1 MPMHI
6 DRTLIEKDLCK
17 KELGPSPEMKWLLES
32 YKNPADFWEAL
43 YRSQKPFLHLP
54 RKSIP
59 FKSYDFYHDVIICN
73 LKNTE
78 PALRWYDSLIG
89 WQEISYPDMGKLAS
103 RKTSAWI
110 DSGVQPGQ
118 KLCIIYPLGLDLI
131 VSLMAAFK
139 LGLIVSLLPPA
150 GSEFLK
156 VRLEILDPD
165 HIDTDDIYFSL
176 VQAWLK
182 RTLTAGQASIKNK
195 ADVER
200 SYAYPSGSVA
210 ALCFDPSSKTP
221 HIPKELTSDALYL
234 NPLRD
239 GNFPLG
245 LQPGKTLAAPGFHF
259 LETQPG
265 LVLACLLN
273 GGTYLHIEPDDIS
286 EKPDLLLDRPL
297 RAMGVTSRVRNILL
311 EKPVDAGK
319 HWDYWFKNPAESQDI
334 VSWQAFI
341 ETLKLKE
348 VLAGNLKWEASL
360 GGCSLFSLKYLGQT
374 NVNVLPCAGLSWCLT
389 DVSGSNLETVMDYGI
404 LSLAPP
410 GMQGEKAATLNIL
423 AKDRNEWYFIGSQKP
438 SRAGRF
444 YPFSEVLE
452 TLQNLLFGFC
462 SSIVEVPASG
472 SDSVSRFVLLVFL
485 GARTDVDKAAVSK
498 KIHDRIEITM
508 GKEFL
513 LDGIR
518 YFPLYPKQGPDGTV
532 DHDWC
537 RFQYLTGALFRKSRQ
552 EIFTCLTRMREYLF
566 NDKYDIGDK
575 GFAK

>member
-1 MPMHI
+1 MPLNL
-6 DRTLIEKDLCK
+6 DLTLIEKELYT
-17 KELGPSPEMKWLLES
+17 KELGPSPEMKWLSES
-32 YKNPADFWEAL
+32 YKNPAGFWEAL
-43 YRSQKPFLHLP
+43 YSSQKPFLPLP
-54 RKSIP
+54 RKSVP
-59 FKSYDFYHDVIICN
+59 FKSYDFYYDIITCN

-89 WQEISYPDMGKLAS
+89 WQEISYSDLGELAS

-110 DSGVQPGQ
+110 DSGVQAGQ
-118 KLCIIYPLGLDLI
+118 KLCIIYPLGLDLV

-139 LGLIVSLLPPA
+139 VGLVVSLLPPL
-150 GSEFLK
+150 GSQFLQR
-156 VRLEILDPD
+156 RLETLAPD

-182 RTLTAGQASIKNK
+182 HALTTDKASGKNK
-195 ADVER
+195 THVER

-273 GGTYLHIEPDDIS
+273 GGTYLHIEPDDVY
-286 EKPDLLLDRPL
+286 EKPDLLLERPL
-297 RAMGVTSRVRNILL
+297 RAMGVTGRVRNVLL
-311 EKPVDAGK
+311 ENPVDAGK
-319 HWDYWFKNPAESQDI
+319 HWDFWFKTPAESQDI

-341 ETLKLKE
+341 ETLKLKK

-360 GGCSLFSLKYLGQT
+360 GGCSLFSLKYVGQT
-374 NVNVLPCAGLSWCLT
+374 NMNVLPCAGLPWCLT
-389 DVSGSNLETVMDYGI
+389 DVSGSNLETATDYGV
-404 LSLAPP
+404 LSVAPL
-410 GMQGEKAATLNIL
+410 GMEGEKTATLNII
-423 AKDRNEWYFIGSQKP
+423 AKDRNEWYFIGSQQP

-444 YPFSEVLE
+444 YPLSEVLE
-452 TLQNLLFGFC
+452 TLLDLPFGSC
-462 SSIVEVPASG
+462 GSIVEVPASG

-485 GARTDVDKAAVSK
+485 GARTDVDKAEVSK
-498 KIHDRIEITM
+498 KIHDGIEVKM

-513 LDGIR
+513 PDSIR
-518 YFPLYPKQGPDGTV
+518 YFSLYPKRGPDGAV

-552 EIFTCLTRMREYLF
+552 DIFTCLTLLREHIF
-566 NDKYDIGDK
+566 NN
-575 GFAK
+575 